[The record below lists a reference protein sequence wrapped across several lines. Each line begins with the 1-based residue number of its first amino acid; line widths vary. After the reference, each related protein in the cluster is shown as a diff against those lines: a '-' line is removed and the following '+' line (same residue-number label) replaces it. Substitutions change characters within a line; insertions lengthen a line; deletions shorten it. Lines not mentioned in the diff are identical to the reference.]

1 MRALIA
7 RKVGMTQIYDSDS
20 NSIVVTVLDASSCRA
35 VQIKSLEKDGY
46 LAAQL
51 TIGTSKKTNNALANH
66 YRKFDVDPGEGL
78 WEVSIENNSDI
89 SPGQE
94 IIAATV
100 FQPGNLVDIT
110 GISKGKGFAGVMK
123 RHNFSGQKASHG
135 VHKVH
140 RAGGSI
146 GNASYPGHV
155 FKGTKMPGRMGGAK
169 TTIQNV
175 QVVAVDE
182 EKNFFL
188 VNGTVPGV
196 DGSVV
201 LVSKAVKVDLASQE
215 NLSKKYST
223 MVSDLIKRKDSTN
236 NQKLEDSNDIKLEEE

>member
-20 NSIVVTVLDASSCRA
+20 NSIAVTVLDASSCRA

-51 TIGTSKKTNNALANH
+51 TIGNSKKTNNPMASH
-66 YRKFDVDPGEGL
+66 YSKFDVDPGEGL
-78 WEVSIENNSDI
+78 WEVTIEDSAEI
-89 SPGQE
+89 IPGQE
-94 IIAATV
+94 ISAASV

-123 RHNFSGQKASHG
+123 RHNFAGQKASHG

-182 EKNFFL
+182 EENFFL
-188 VNGTVPGV
+188 VNGTVPGS

-215 NLSKKYST
+215 NLSNKYST
-223 MVSDLIKRKDSTN
+223 KVSELIKRKDDVN
-236 NQKLEDSNDIKLEEE
+236 DQKLEDANDTKKEEE